1 MDSMISLNLKHPSRR
16 DAILLGLGAFTVATA
31 PWWLRRR
38 TSLVRRSV
46 PVMGTIGEI
55 AVVHPNQR
63 LAQHAIDA
71 AIGQLR
77 LVERTMT
84 RFVASSDVGRANLRA
99 ALEPT
104 MISQMT
110 VAVIEAGLQWASSSN
125 GAFDPCFG
133 KAMELWD
140 IGNRVAPP
148 PQREISRLARRDL
161 YKSLSLDT
169 WRGSAVVHFAEEDV
183 QIDLG
188 GIAKGY
194 GVDRAVAGLREF
206 GIEHALINVGGDLY
220 AIGESEDG
228 DPWQVGIRS
237 AEDPSRV
244 VQTLEMANQAVATS
258 GDYLQFFR
266 YNNHKYHHLLDP
278 HTGAPRVT
286 SAHSITV
293 TADTC
298 MAADAAATTLFGK
311 PRSEAVVLLRSRAPN
326 ARIV

>member
-1 MDSMISLNLKHPSRR
+1 MISLNPKHLSRR
-16 DAILLGLGAFTVATA
+16 DVILLGLGAFAVATT

-38 TSLVRRSV
+38 AFLVRRSV

-71 AIGQLR
+71 AIERLR
-77 LVERTMT
+77 LVERKMT
-84 RFVASSDVGRANLRA
+84 RFAASSDVGRANLRA

-104 MISQMT
+104 SISEMT
-110 VAVIEAGLQWASSSN
+110 ATVIEAGLKWASSSH

-133 KAMELWD
+133 RAVELWD
-140 IGNRVAPP
+140 VGNRVAPP
-148 PQREISRLARRDL
+148 PQRKISRLARRDL

-169 WRGSAVVHFAEEDV
+169 WRGSTVVHFAEEDV

-194 GVDRAVAGLREF
+194 GVDRAVAALREF
-206 GIEHALINVGGDLY
+206 GVEHALVNVGGDLY

-244 VQTLEMANQAVATS
+244 AQTFEIANQAVATS
-258 GDYLQFFR
+258 GDYQQFFR
-266 YNNHKYHHLLDP
+266 YNNRRYHHLLDP
-278 HTGAPRVT
+278 HTGAPRVS

-293 TADTC
+293 TADSC
-298 MAADAAATTLFGK
+298 MAADAAATTLFGM
-311 PRSEAVVLLRSRAPN
+311 PHAEAVVLLRSRAPD
-326 ARIV
+326 ALIV